1 MDYKKI
7 IIISI
12 IIAVLA
18 AGGYFAWK
26 YFTKKPD
33 IPISVGENISD
44 EKRENSNNI
53 SKDEDEDEYA
63 EQERLISNSQ
73 KKNDNTTVDTN
84 DISAQPFF
92 DIEIGEVFI
101 GRITFQLFD
110 DIVPKTCKNFR
121 YLCSKGMNNSQ
132 KPCYQGS
139 AFHRVIKDFM
149 IQGGDFT
156 NGDGTGGV
164 SIYGQKF
171 EDENF
176 ELEHNQPG
184 LLSMANSGP
193 NTNGSQFFITLNK
206 TPWLDKKHVVFGIIT
221 SGYDVIKQIEN
232 VNTNSND
239 SPENKIV
246 ITKCGLLIPEKNE
259 N

>member
-7 IIISI
+7 IMIAV

-18 AGGYFAWK
+18 LGGYFAWK

-33 IPISVGENISD
+33 LQNLDKTVGEDN
-44 EKRENSNNI
+44 K
-53 SKDEDEDEYA
+53 KDTDILEHM
-63 EQERLISNSQ
+63 EQEKLLEQSDQ
-73 KKNDNTTVDTN
+73 LNDKTTADAN
-84 DISAQPFF
+84 DVSAQPYF
-92 DIEIGEVFI
+92 DIEIGGVFI
-101 GRITFQLFD
+101 GRIVCQLFD
-110 DIVPKTCKNFR
+110 DVAPKTAKNFR
-121 YLCSKGMNNSQ
+121 YLCSKGLGNNK
-132 KPCYQGS
+132 KPCYQDS
-139 AFHRVIKDFM
+139 TFHRVIKDFM

-164 SIYGQKF
+164 SIYGNKF

-206 TPWLDKKHVVFGIIT
+206 TPWLDKKHVVFGIIV

-232 VNTNSND
+232 VKTNSND
-239 SPENKIV
+239 NPESKIV
-246 ITKCGLLIPEKNE
+246 ITKCGLLLPEKNE

>member
-12 IIAVLA
+12 IIAVLV

-33 IPISVGENISD
+33 IPKVITSVGENIPN
-44 EKRENSNNI
+44 EKKEDSNN
-53 SKDEDEDEYA
+53 EDEAEYA
-63 EQERLISNSQ
+63 EQERLISNSD
-73 KKNDNTTVDTN
+73 KKVDKITADTN

-92 DIEIGEVFI
+92 DIEIGGVFI

-110 DIVPKTCKNFR
+110 DVVPKTCKNFR
-121 YLCSKGMNNSQ
+121 YLCSKGLNNSP
-132 KPCYQGS
+132 KPCYEGS
-139 AFHRVIKDFM
+139 SFHRVIKDFM

-164 SIYGQKF
+164 SIYGEKF

-176 ELEHNQPG
+176 ELEHNPPG

>member
-7 IIISI
+7 IMITV

-18 AGGYFAWK
+18 LGGYFAWK

-33 IPISVGENISD
+33 IPILITSVGNN
-44 EKRENSNNI
+44 EKEEFRNN
-53 SKDEDEDEYA
+53 KDDIDILEHQEQEKILEQA
-63 EQERLISNSQ
+63 EQSND
-73 KKNDNTTVDTN
+73 KTTEDTN
-84 DISAQPFF
+84 DVSAQPYF
-92 DIEIGEVFI
+92 DIEIGGVFI
-101 GRITFQLFD
+101 GRIIFQLFD
-110 DIVPKTCKNFR
+110 DVVPKTAKNFR
-121 YLCSKGMNNSQ
+121 YLCSKGMGNNK
-132 KPCYQGS
+132 KPCYQDS
-139 AFHRVIKDFM
+139 TFHRVITDFM

-164 SIYGQKF
+164 SIYGDKF

-206 TPWLDKKHVVFGIIT
+206 TPWLDKKHVVFGIIV
-221 SGYDVIKQIEN
+221 SGYDVIKQIEG
-232 VNTNSND
+232 VKTDSND
-239 SPENKIV
+239 TPENQIV
-246 ITKCGLLIPEKNE
+246 VTKCGLLLPEKNE

>member
-7 IIISI
+7 IMIAV

-18 AGGYFAWK
+18 VGGYFTWK
-26 YFTKKPD
+26 YFTKKPVIKD
-33 IPISVGENISD
+33 DDKTIADKKETFLNNQKQEELKEHLEQ
-44 EKRENSNNI
+44 EKLLSQQTTNNI
-53 SKDEDEDEYA
+53 ESSD
-63 EQERLISNSQ
+63 I
-73 KKNDNTTVDTN
+73 N
-84 DISAQPFF
+84 DISLQPYF
-92 DIEIGEVFI
+92 DIEIGGVFI
-101 GRITFQLFD
+101 GRVIMQLFD

-121 YLCSKGMNNSQ
+121 YLCSKGLGKNKST
-132 KPCYQGS
+132 PCYQGS

-156 NGDGTGGV
+156 NGDGTGGL
-164 SIYGQKF
+164 SIYGDKF

-176 ELEHNQPG
+176 DLEHNQPG

-206 TPWLDKKHVVFGIIT
+206 TPWLDKKHVVIGIVT
-221 SGYDVIKQIEN
+221 SGFDVIKQIEN
-232 VNTNSND
+232 TEIGEND
-239 SPENKIV
+239 TPNLDIV
-246 ITKCGLLIPEKNE
+246 ITKSGLLVPEKNE